1 MNKKYRVIL
10 AADPLTPME
19 QDAVNSLT
27 AGGAAKY
34 VTEFKKEI
42 EKYKNL
48 EPGQYEKKIQ
58 EIKEFYSKSE
68 EITNEIAVK
77 IDLPMP
83 LATKYVDEIIETY
96 GLGRPDAVN
105 LISSILNS
113 STGFGF
119 NGDDAIEYMKV
130 LLGKFRDPNYVA
142 KRAPEDFKS
151 MQELANITE
160 IPSIEIYDVFI
171 EAINTGNFAPVWA
184 IVTIAPLLKI
194 DLINKDTK
202 NVKPIIGQS
211 VRIIQRFQ
219 GIALPLSKEGAIIN
233 QLAEASNDMKL
244 AFNPILE
251 YLTET
256 LINRQIAFF
265 NLAKR
270 DFQNKPETFKAL
282 YDSHNKLDADFY
294 NLQERRD
301 LVNKPSTLAPASNL
315 VSTPEKSV
323 QSKNLNKYKIIVAGP
338 AAPAPATGPTTT
350 ATTPS
355 TGATTPAT
363 GSTTPAT
370 GSTTPAAKE
379 EDKEDTRRHLVELRG
394 YQEQI
399 NVLDFKEF
407 EIDEIILKL
416 ENYLTLQPQG
426 LEGDNILSFLNEDE
440 ANVLFEE
447 LKVKI
452 KELKADLISTVDR
465 LKKTIEEQQLL
476 TPSLDV
482 KRAEFKNH
490 INKAI
495 LKSNTHHLMK
505 LNEITKKMRAAP
517 YLKEFE
523 DKKKTYDSAKARINA
538 PSTKFV
544 VPMKVFNPE
553 TKTVTRFSIPRGQFI
568 LYIGKIGED
577 CVALLRQLAS
587 VFASIGDKN
596 SSRSSKR
603 FLESANQLEAEN
615 EEFVSKN
622 LNPFAPSVGEPR

>member
-58 EIKEFYSKSE
+58 EIIEFYLKSE
-68 EITNEIAVK
+68 EITNELSVK

-83 LATKYVDEIIETY
+83 LATKYVDDIIDTY
-96 GLGRPDAVN
+96 GLGRPDTVN
-105 LISSILNS
+105 LISSVLNS
-113 STGFGF
+113 SSGFGF
-119 NGDDAIEYMKV
+119 NGDDAIEYMRV

-142 KRAPEDFKS
+142 KRAAEDFKS

-160 IPSIEIYDVFI
+160 IQPIEIYDVFI
-171 EAINTGNFAPVWA
+171 QAIDTGNFAPVWA

-211 VRIIQRFQ
+211 VRIIQKFQ
-219 GIALPLSKEGAIIN
+219 GIALPLSKEGSIIN

-315 VSTPEKSV
+315 ISAPKEGVKA
-323 QSKNLNKYKIIVAGP
+323 KNLNKYKIIVAGP
-338 AAPAPATGPTTT
+338 APSAPATT
-350 ATTPS
+350 
-355 TGATTPAT
+355 ATTPAT
-363 GSTTPAT
+363 GSTTPAINEDT
-370 GSTTPAAKE
+370 GEK
-379 EDKEDTRRHLVELRG
+379 KEDSRRHNVELRG
-394 YQEQI
+394 YQEAI
-399 NVLDFKEF
+399 DNLDFKEF
-407 EIDEIILKL
+407 EIDQIILQL

-440 ANVLFEE
+440 ANALFEVLKVKNKEFKEE
-447 LKVKI
+447 LKSI
-452 KELKADLISTVDR
+452 TER
-465 LKKTIEEQQLL
+465 LKKTIDEQQDL

-482 KRAEFKNH
+482 KRDAFKNH

-495 LKSNTHHLMK
+495 EKSNTHHLMK

-553 TKTVTRFSIPRGQFI
+553 TKTFTRFSIPRGQFI
-568 LYIGKIGED
+568 LHIGKIGED

>member
-58 EIKEFYSKSE
+58 EIIEFYLKSE
-68 EITNEIAVK
+68 EITNEISVK
-77 IDLPMP
+77 IDLSMP
-83 LATKYVDEIIETY
+83 LAAKYIDDIIDTY

-142 KRAPEDFKS
+142 KRAAEDFKS

-219 GIALPLSKEGAIIN
+219 GIALPLSKEGSIIN

-323 QSKNLNKYKIIVAGP
+323 KAKSLNKYKIIVAGP
-338 AAPAPATGPTTT
+338 AAPAPAPATGP
-350 ATTPS
+350 ATT
-355 TGATTPAT
+355 ATTPAT

-370 GSTTPAAKE
+370 KE
-379 EDKEDTRRHLVELRG
+379 EDKEDTRRHLIELRG
-394 YQEQI
+394 FQEAI
-399 NVLDFKEF
+399 NNLDFKEF
-407 EIDEIILKL
+407 EIDEIILQL

-452 KELKADLISTVDR
+452 KEFKAELISIVDR
-465 LKKTIEEQQLL
+465 LKKTIEEQQDL

-490 INKAI
+490 INKAVA
-495 LKSNTHHLMK
+495 KSNTHHLMK

-553 TKTVTRFSIPRGQFI
+553 TKTFTRFSIPRGQFI

>member
-58 EIKEFYSKSE
+58 EIIEFYLKSE
-68 EITNEIAVK
+68 EITNELSVK

-83 LATKYVDEIIETY
+83 LAAKYVDDIIDTY

-105 LISSILNS
+105 LISSVLNS
-113 STGFGF
+113 SSGFGF
-119 NGDDAIEYMKV
+119 NGDDAIEYMRV

-142 KRAPEDFKS
+142 KRAAEDFKS

-160 IPSIEIYDVFI
+160 IQPIEIYDVFI
-171 EAINTGNFAPVWA
+171 QAIDTGNFAPVWA

-211 VRIIQRFQ
+211 VRIIQKFQ
-219 GIALPLSKEGAIIN
+219 GIALPLSKEGSIIN

-256 LINRQIAFF
+256 LMNRQIAFF

-315 VSTPEKSV
+315 VSTPKESV
-323 QSKNLNKYKIIVAGP
+323 KSKNLNKYKIIVAGP
-338 AAPAPATGPTTT
+338 NTPAPSGPATT
-350 ATTPS
+350 A
-355 TGATTPAT
+355 
-363 GSTTPAT
+363 TTPAT

-379 EDKEDTRRHLVELRG
+379 DTREDKEDTRKHLVELRG
-394 YQEQI
+394 YQEAI
-399 NVLDFKEF
+399 NNLDLKEF
-407 EIDEIILKL
+407 EIDEIILQL

-440 ANVLFEE
+440 ANALFEVLKVKNKEFKEE
-447 LKVKI
+447 LKSI
-452 KELKADLISTVDR
+452 TER
-465 LKKTIEEQQLL
+465 LKKTIEEQQDL

-482 KRAEFKNH
+482 QRAAFKNH

-495 LKSNTHHLMK
+495 AKSNTHHLMK

-553 TKTVTRFSIPRGQFI
+553 TKTFTRFSIPRGQFI

>member
-58 EIKEFYSKSE
+58 EIIEFYLKSE
-68 EITNEIAVK
+68 EITNELSVK

-83 LATKYVDEIIETY
+83 LATKYVDDIIDTY

-105 LISSILNS
+105 LISSVLNS
-113 STGFGF
+113 SSGFGF
-119 NGDDAIEYMKV
+119 NGDDAIEYMRV

-142 KRAPEDFKS
+142 KRAAEDFKS

-160 IPSIEIYDVFI
+160 IQPIEIYDVFI
-171 EAINTGNFAPVWA
+171 QAIDTGNFAPVWA

-211 VRIIQRFQ
+211 VRIIQKFQ
-219 GIALPLSKEGAIIN
+219 GIALPLSKEGSIIN

-315 VSTPEKSV
+315 ISTPKEIVK
-323 QSKNLNKYKIIVAGP
+323 SKNLNKYKIIVAGP
-338 AAPAPATGPTTT
+338 ATPAPATT
-350 ATTPS
+350 
-355 TGATTPAT
+355 ATTPAT

-370 GSTTPAAKE
+370 GSTTPAIN
-379 EDKEDTRRHLVELRG
+379 EDTGEKKEDSRRHNVELRG
-394 YQEQI
+394 YQEAI
-399 NVLDFKEF
+399 DNLDFKEF
-407 EIDEIILKL
+407 EIDQIILQL

-440 ANVLFEE
+440 ANALFEVLKVKNKEFKEE
-447 LKVKI
+447 LKSI
-452 KELKADLISTVDR
+452 TER
-465 LKKTIEEQQLL
+465 LKKTIDEQQDL

-482 KRAEFKNH
+482 KRDAFKNH

-495 LKSNTHHLMK
+495 EKSNTHHLMK

-553 TKTVTRFSIPRGQFI
+553 TKTFTRFSIPRGQFI
-568 LYIGKIGED
+568 LHIGKIGED

>member
-58 EIKEFYSKSE
+58 EIIEFYLKSE
-68 EITNEIAVK
+68 EITNEISVK

-83 LATKYVDEIIETY
+83 LATKYVDDIIDTY

-142 KRAPEDFKS
+142 KRAAEDFKS

-315 VSTPEKSV
+315 VSTPKESV
-323 QSKNLNKYKIIVAGP
+323 RSKNLNKYKIIVAGP
-338 AAPAPATGPTTT
+338 ATPAPATGPTTT
-350 ATTPS
+350 ATTP
-355 TGATTPAT
+355 AT

-370 GSTTPAAKE
+370 KE
-379 EDKEDTRRHLVELRG
+379 DTGEDKEDTRRHLIELRG
-394 YQEQI
+394 FQEAI
-399 NVLDFKEF
+399 NNLDFKEF

-447 LKVKI
+447 LKVKN
-452 KELKADLISTVDR
+452 KEFKAELISITDR
-465 LKKTIEEQQLL
+465 LKKTIEEQQYL

-553 TKTVTRFSIPRGQFI
+553 TKTFTRFSIPRGQFI

>member
-58 EIKEFYSKSE
+58 EIIEFYLKSE
-68 EITNEIAVK
+68 EITNEISVK
-77 IDLPMP
+77 IDLSMP
-83 LATKYVDEIIETY
+83 LAAKYIDDIIDTY

-142 KRAPEDFKS
+142 KRAAEDFKS

-219 GIALPLSKEGAIIN
+219 GIALPLSKEGSIIN

-323 QSKNLNKYKIIVAGP
+323 KAKSLNKYKIIVAGP
-338 AAPAPATGPTTT
+338 VATTPATGP
-350 ATTPS
+350 ATT
-355 TGATTPAT
+355 ATTPAT

-370 GSTTPAAKE
+370 KE
-379 EDKEDTRRHLVELRG
+379 DTGEDKEDTRRHLIELRG
-394 YQEQI
+394 FQEAI
-399 NVLDFKEF
+399 NNLDFKEF
-407 EIDEIILKL
+407 EIDEIILQL

-440 ANVLFEE
+440 ANALFEVLKVKNKEFKEE
-447 LKVKI
+447 LKSI
-452 KELKADLISTVDR
+452 TER
-465 LKKTIEEQQLL
+465 LKKTIDEQQDL

-482 KRAEFKNH
+482 QRAAFKNH

-495 LKSNTHHLMK
+495 LKSNTLHLMK

-553 TKTVTRFSIPRGQFI
+553 TKTFTRFSIPRGQFI

>member
-58 EIKEFYSKSE
+58 EIIEFYLKSE
-68 EITNEIAVK
+68 EITNELSVK

-83 LATKYVDEIIETY
+83 LAAKYVDDIIDTY

-105 LISSILNS
+105 LISSVLNS
-113 STGFGF
+113 SSGFGF
-119 NGDDAIEYMKV
+119 NGDDAIEYMRV

-142 KRAPEDFKS
+142 KRAAEDFKS

-160 IPSIEIYDVFI
+160 IQPIEIYDVFI
-171 EAINTGNFAPVWA
+171 QAIDTGNFAPVWA

-211 VRIIQRFQ
+211 VRIIQKFQ
-219 GIALPLSKEGAIIN
+219 GIALPLSKEGSIIN

-256 LINRQIAFF
+256 LMNRQIAFF

-315 VSTPEKSV
+315 VSTPKESV
-323 QSKNLNKYKIIVAGP
+323 KSKNLNKYKIIVAGP
-338 AAPAPATGPTTT
+338 NTPAPSGP
-350 ATTPS
+350 ATT
-355 TGATTPAT
+355 ATTPAT

-370 GSTTPAAKE
+370 KE
-379 EDKEDTRRHLVELRG
+379 DTGEDKEITRRHLVELRG
-394 YQEQI
+394 FQEVI
-399 NVLDFKEF
+399 NNLDFKEF
-407 EIDEIILKL
+407 EIDEIILQL

-440 ANVLFEE
+440 ANALFEV
-447 LKVKI
+447 LKVKN
-452 KELKADLISTVDR
+452 KEFKEDLKSITER
-465 LKKTIEEQQLL
+465 LNKIIDEQQDL

-482 KRAEFKNH
+482 QRAAFKNH

-495 LKSNTHHLMK
+495 VKSNTHHLMK

-553 TKTVTRFSIPRGQFI
+553 TKTFTRFSIPRGQFI

>member
-58 EIKEFYSKSE
+58 EIIEFYLKSE
-68 EITNEIAVK
+68 EITNEISVK

-83 LATKYVDEIIETY
+83 LATKYVDDIIDTY

-142 KRAPEDFKS
+142 KRAAEDFKS

-315 VSTPEKSV
+315 VSTPKESV
-323 QSKNLNKYKIIVAGP
+323 RSKNLNKYKIIVAGP
-338 AAPAPATGPTTT
+338 ATPAPATGPATT

-363 GSTTPAT
+363 KEDT
-370 GSTTPAAKE
+370 G
-379 EDKEDTRRHLVELRG
+379 EDKDTTRRHLVELIG
-394 YQEQI
+394 FQEQV

-447 LKVKI
+447 LKVKN
-452 KELKADLISTVDR
+452 KEFKAELISITDR
-465 LKKTIEEQQLL
+465 LKKTIEEQQYL

-553 TKTVTRFSIPRGQFI
+553 TKTFTRFSIPRGQFI

>member
-58 EIKEFYSKSE
+58 EIIEFYLKSE
-68 EITNEIAVK
+68 EITNELSVK

-83 LATKYVDEIIETY
+83 LAAKYVDDIIDTY

-105 LISSILNS
+105 LISSVLNS
-113 STGFGF
+113 SSGFGF
-119 NGDDAIEYMKV
+119 NGDDAIEYMRV

-142 KRAPEDFKS
+142 KRAAEDFKS

-160 IPSIEIYDVFI
+160 IQPIEIYDVFI
-171 EAINTGNFAPVWA
+171 QAIDTGNFAPVWA

-211 VRIIQRFQ
+211 VRIIQKFQ
-219 GIALPLSKEGAIIN
+219 GIALPLSKEGSIIN

-256 LINRQIAFF
+256 LMNRQIAFF

-315 VSTPEKSV
+315 VSTPKESVKS
-323 QSKNLNKYKIIVAGP
+323 KYLNKYKIIVAGP
-338 AAPAPATGPTTT
+338 NTPAPSGP
-350 ATTPS
+350 ATT
-355 TGATTPAT
+355 ATTPAT

-370 GSTTPAAKE
+370 KE
-379 EDKEDTRRHLVELRG
+379 DTGEDKDITRRHLIDLRIF
-394 YQEQI
+394 QEVI
-399 NVLDFKEF
+399 NNLDFKEF
-407 EIDEIILKL
+407 EIDEIILQL

-440 ANVLFEE
+440 ANALFEV

-452 KELKADLISTVDR
+452 KEFKEDLKSITER
-465 LKKTIEEQQLL
+465 LKEIIDEQQEL

-482 KRAEFKNH
+482 QRAAFKNH

-495 LKSNTHHLMK
+495 AKSNTHHLIK

-553 TKTVTRFSIPRGQFI
+553 TKTFTRFSIPRGQFI

>member
-58 EIKEFYSKSE
+58 EIIEFYLKSE
-68 EITNEIAVK
+68 EITNEISVK
-77 IDLPMP
+77 IDLSMP
-83 LATKYVDEIIETY
+83 LAAKYIDDIIDTY

-142 KRAPEDFKS
+142 KRAAEDFKS

-219 GIALPLSKEGAIIN
+219 GIALPLSKEGSIIN

-323 QSKNLNKYKIIVAGP
+323 KAKSLNKYKIIVAGP
-338 AAPAPATGPTTT
+338 VAPTPATGP
-350 ATTPS
+350 ATT
-355 TGATTPAT
+355 ATTPAT

-370 GSTTPAAKE
+370 KE

-394 YQEQI
+394 FQEQI

-452 KELKADLISTVDR
+452 KEFKAELISIVDR
-465 LKKTIEEQQLL
+465 LKKTIEEQQDL

-490 INKAI
+490 INKAVA
-495 LKSNTHHLMK
+495 KSNTHHLMK

-553 TKTVTRFSIPRGQFI
+553 TKTFTRFSIPRGQFI

>member
-58 EIKEFYSKSE
+58 EIIEFYLKSE
-68 EITNEIAVK
+68 EITNELSVK

-83 LATKYVDEIIETY
+83 LATKYVDDIIDTY

-105 LISSILNS
+105 LISSVLNS
-113 STGFGF
+113 SSGFGF
-119 NGDDAIEYMKV
+119 NGDDAIEYMRV

-142 KRAPEDFKS
+142 KRAAEDFKS

-160 IPSIEIYDVFI
+160 IQPIEIYDVFI
-171 EAINTGNFAPVWA
+171 QAIDTGNFAPVWA

-211 VRIIQRFQ
+211 VRIIQKFQ
-219 GIALPLSKEGAIIN
+219 GIALPLSKEGSIIN

-301 LVNKPSTLAPASNL
+301 LVNKPSTVAPASNL
-315 VSTPEKSV
+315 ISAPKEGVKA
-323 QSKNLNKYKIIVAGP
+323 KNLNKYKIIVAGP
-338 AAPAPATGPTTT
+338 APSAPATT
-350 ATTPS
+350 
-355 TGATTPAT
+355 ATTPAT
-363 GSTTPAT
+363 GSTTPAINEDT
-370 GSTTPAAKE
+370 GEK
-379 EDKEDTRRHLVELRG
+379 KEDSRRHNVELRG
-394 YQEQI
+394 YQEAI
-399 NVLDFKEF
+399 DNLDFKEF
-407 EIDEIILKL
+407 EIDQIILQL

-440 ANVLFEE
+440 ANALFEVLKVKNKEFKEE
-447 LKVKI
+447 LKSI
-452 KELKADLISTVDR
+452 TER
-465 LKKTIEEQQLL
+465 LKKTIDEQQDL

-482 KRAEFKNH
+482 KRDAFKNH

-495 LKSNTHHLMK
+495 EKSNTHHLMK

-553 TKTVTRFSIPRGQFI
+553 TKTFTRFSIPRGQFI
-568 LYIGKIGED
+568 LHIGKIGED

>member
-58 EIKEFYSKSE
+58 EIIEFYLKSE
-68 EITNEIAVK
+68 EITNEISVK

-83 LATKYVDEIIETY
+83 LAAKYIDDIIDTY

-142 KRAPEDFKS
+142 KRAAEDFKS

-315 VSTPEKSV
+315 VSTPKESV
-323 QSKNLNKYKIIVAGP
+323 RSKNLNKYKIIVAGP
-338 AAPAPATGPTTT
+338 ATPAPATGPTTT
-350 ATTPS
+350 ATTP
-355 TGATTPAT
+355 AT

-370 GSTTPAAKE
+370 KE
-379 EDKEDTRRHLVELRG
+379 DTGEDKEDTRRHLIELRG
-394 YQEQI
+394 FQEAI
-399 NVLDFKEF
+399 NNLDFKEF

-447 LKVKI
+447 LKVKN
-452 KELKADLISTVDR
+452 KEFKAELISITDR
-465 LKKTIEEQQLL
+465 LKKTIEEQQYL

-553 TKTVTRFSIPRGQFI
+553 TKTFTRFSIPRGQFI

>member
-58 EIKEFYSKSE
+58 EIIEFYLKSE
-68 EITNEIAVK
+68 EITNELSVK

-83 LATKYVDEIIETY
+83 LATKYVDDIIDTY
-96 GLGRPDAVN
+96 GLGRPDTVN
-105 LISSILNS
+105 LISSVLNS
-113 STGFGF
+113 SSGFGF
-119 NGDDAIEYMKV
+119 NGDDAIEYMRV

-142 KRAPEDFKS
+142 KRAAEDFKS

-160 IPSIEIYDVFI
+160 IQPIEIYDVFI
-171 EAINTGNFAPVWA
+171 QAIDTGNFAPVWA

-211 VRIIQRFQ
+211 VRIIQKFQ
-219 GIALPLSKEGAIIN
+219 GIALPLSKEGSIIN

-315 VSTPEKSV
+315 ISTPEKSV
-323 QSKNLNKYKIIVAGP
+323 KAKNLNKYKIIVAGP
-338 AAPAPATGPTTT
+338 TTPASSAPATT
-350 ATTPS
+350 
-355 TGATTPAT
+355 ATTPAT

-370 GSTTPAAKE
+370 GSTTPAIN
-379 EDKEDTRRHLVELRG
+379 EDTGEKKEDSRRHNVELRG
-394 YQEQI
+394 YQEAI
-399 NVLDFKEF
+399 DNLDFKEF
-407 EIDEIILKL
+407 EIDQIILQL

-440 ANVLFEE
+440 ANALFEVLKVKNKEFKEE
-447 LKVKI
+447 LKSI
-452 KELKADLISTVDR
+452 TER
-465 LKKTIEEQQLL
+465 LKKTIDEQQDL

-482 KRAEFKNH
+482 KRDAFKNH

-495 LKSNTHHLMK
+495 EKSNTHHLMK

-553 TKTVTRFSIPRGQFI
+553 TKTFTRFSIPRGQFI
-568 LYIGKIGED
+568 LHIGKIGED